1 MTVINTNTKALYTQ
15 AALKISGRDSA
26 VAMEQLSSGKR
37 INGAKDDAAGLA
49 ISSRMNQQVKSMNQA
64 IRNAGDA
71 ISMIQTAEG
80 ATNGIT
86 NMLQRMGEL
95 AVQAANSTYSDE
107 QRGFLNTEFQQ
118 LKDEIIRISATHE
131 WNGLKVL
138 NGAAGAAAVLKL
150 DFQVGVS
157 VDQVIKIELPNF
169 GKAGTITDGVTSTAA
184 DLKIAT
190 LSGANLAITAIAT
203 ALDKVS
209 DTRSLMGA
217 VMNRL
222 EHVIDNLTN
231 VSMNTEASRSRI
243 QDADYAAAST
253 ELARTQIMQQ
263 AATAVLAQANT
274 SQQTVLKLLQG

>member
-1 MTVINTNTKALYTQ
+1 
-15 AALKISGRDSA
+15 
-26 VAMEQLSSGKR
+26 
-37 INGAKDDAAGLA
+37 
-49 ISSRMNQQVKSMNQA
+49 
-64 IRNAGDA
+64 
-71 ISMIQTAEG
+71 
-80 ATNGIT
+80 
-86 NMLQRMGEL
+86 MLQRMGEL

-118 LKDEIIRISATHE
+118 LKDEIIRISSTHE

-190 LSGANLAITAIAT
+190 LAGANSAITAIAT

>member
-118 LKDEIIRISATHE
+118 LKDEIIRISSTHE

-169 GKAGTITDGVTSTAA
+169 GKAGTITDGVTSDTAN
-184 DLKIAT
+184 LKIAT
-190 LSGANLAITAIAT
+190 LAGANSAITAIAT